1 MQQIMFTDKPL
12 RQLEQDVWRLWM
24 QSVIYQAKNKN
35 SFFQKYQMDNPDK
48 KSITKNSILKKLSN
62 KYVLV
67 ILLFGVWMLFL
78 DNYSYLEHR
87 LLDKEINE
95 LEDNEQYYRNEIK
108 ADQQKIK
115 LLKNT
120 DQVEKYARE
129 KYFMKKDSE
138 DIYIIEFEGDTVK

>member
-1 MQQIMFTDKPL
+1 M
-12 RQLEQDVWRLWM
+12 
-24 QSVIYQAKNKN
+24 
-35 SFFQKYQMDNPDK
+35 
-48 KSITKNSILKKLSN
+48 TKNPFLKFLSN

-67 ILLFGVWMLFL
+67 LLLFVVWMLFL

-87 LLDKEINE
+87 LLNKEINE
-95 LEDNEQYYRNEIK
+95 LDDNKKYYQDEIK

-138 DIYIIEFEGDTVK
+138 DIYIIEFEGDSVK